1 MSDFRIK
8 ICGITQVADALAAVE
23 AGADAIGLN
32 FSATSKRHV
41 SRSNAQ
47 TIVRAVR
54 SRSTT
59 VKFVGVFVE
68 QSPGEVEALVDQ
80 VDLDLIQLHG
90 DQDVS
95 VLARTWSRPILW
107 VARVPMGGG
116 PELAE
121 RLGTI
126 AQSVVARS
134 GWTLGTESPP
144 DRKKLAGILVDAFAP
159 GNYGG
164 TGQTVAWEPL
174 GQRDSWSALGWS
186 PTAWPTGLPL
196 VLAGGLNPQNVAT
209 AVHQTRPSAV
219 DVASGVESAP
229 GIKSREQMFAFVA
242 AARESF
248 GDRA

>member
-1 MSDFRIK
+1 MI
-8 ICGITQVADALAAVE
+8 DALDAVE
-23 AGADAIGLN
+23 AGAGAIGLN
-32 FSATSKRHV
+32 FSTTSKRHV
-41 SRSNAQ
+41 SITTAQ
-47 TIVRAVR
+47 TVVQAVR
-54 SRSTT
+54 SQSPT
-59 VKFVGVFVE
+59 VKIVGVFVE
-68 QSPGEVEALVDQ
+68 QTREAVEALVDQ
-80 VDLDLIQLHG
+80 VDLDVIQLHG

-107 VARVPMGGG
+107 VARVPIGGG

-126 AQSVVARS
+126 AQSVVVPS
-134 GWTLGTESPP
+134 GWTLGSESPP

-174 GQRDSWSALGWS
+174 GQRDSWPALGWS

-209 AVHQTRPSAV
+209 AIQQARPSAV

-229 GIKSREQMFAFVA
+229 GIKSREQMFTFVA
-242 AARESF
+242 AAREAL
-248 GDRA
+248 GE